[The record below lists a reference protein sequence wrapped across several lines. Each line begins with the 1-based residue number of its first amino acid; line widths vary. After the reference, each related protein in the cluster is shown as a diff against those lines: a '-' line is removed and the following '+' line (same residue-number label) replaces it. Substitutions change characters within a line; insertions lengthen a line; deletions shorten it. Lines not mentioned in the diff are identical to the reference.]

1 MSWPLIGD
9 STDLLPDPDGTDL
22 LPDAENAH
30 RVWLRNKVALVGT
43 RVFFVFPEKGRPLVR
58 ESPDE
63 PPGPGDKPAL
73 ITLQRTGGA
82 PQLGEALLDDLRLD
96 YDVWALNKKDASTA
110 MRSLVSLLRSTAGIL
125 LDGSTYLYGVQVES
139 VLWVPDDTAKLAR
152 YVVTGTSTVR

>member
-9 STDLLPDPDGTDL
+9 SGVDQ

-30 RVWLRNKVALVGT
+30 RTWLRNKVDLVGD
-43 RVFFVFPEKGRPLVR
+43 RVFFTFPSDTALRL
-58 ESPDE
+58 PD
-63 PPGPGDKPAL
+63 KRAL

-82 PQLGEALLDDLRLD
+82 PQRGEALLDDLRLD

-110 MRSLVSLLRSTAGIL
+110 TRSLVSLLRSTAGIL
-125 LDGSTYLYGVQVES
+125 LDDSTRLYGVEIEA
-139 VLWVPDDTAKLAR
+139 VLWVPDNEAKLAR